1 MHCII
6 YNIEI
11 YMIKLYKFFLG
22 GGSIKVSHLSAL
34 KRKMRNI
41 LFTCYA
47 VVKKRVLCGFQLIKI
62 SKV

>member
-22 GGSIKVSHLSAL
+22 GGSIEVSHLSAL

-47 VVKKRVLCGFQLIKI
+47 VVKKRVLCGF
-62 SKV
+62 